1 MMKGWRSF
9 LPAGLFFL
17 FINLIVYVLNAKFI
31 SWNIDTTV
39 LLWGNFLLFIVCLIS
54 FLMSV
59 KGLQSKNNYVFFRWI
74 YGSFI
79 LKLFLLAGIALV
91 YILVVKENVN
101 KPALIICMVLYL
113 AYTGLDLSALMKVIK
128 QKKVVN

>member
-1 MMKGWRSF
+1 MKGWRSF

-17 FINLIVYVLNAKFI
+17 FINLIVFVLNAKFI

-128 QKKVVN
+128 QKRNN

>member
-1 MMKGWRSF
+1 MKGWRSF

>member
-1 MMKGWRSF
+1 MKGWRSF

-17 FINLIVYVLNAKFI
+17 FINLIVFVLNAKFI